1 MMPAFLGKIH
11 PKYKTPSNAV
21 LFVGFISTFACLLG
35 SGALTWLVNAA
46 AFGTVLTYF
55 MVVLSFVF
63 LRKNMPNLERPYR
76 VPAAKFIGTLAV
88 LISIF
93 FICLYLP
100 FGPSPLIGIEWA
112 MVLGWIVLG
121 FILAFYAY
129 FKYKDVT
136 PEERASLMF
145 RKEE

>member
-1 MMPAFLGKIH
+1 
-11 PKYKTPSNAV
+11 
-21 LFVGFISTFACLLG
+21 
-35 SGALTWLVNAA
+35 
-46 AFGTVLTYF
+46 

-100 FGPSPLIGIEWA
+100 FGPSPLIEIEWA

-129 FKYKDVT
+129 FKYKD
-136 PEERASLMF
+136 EMCIRDRACHAGGRRFEPVPDRQISLGGNSHQGDIA
-145 RKEE
+145 KW